1 MKPVIIIGAP
11 RSGTNMLRDVMCSVP
26 DVSTWPCDEI
36 NYIWRYGSRQ
46 LDSDEIPVSSVTQVS
61 RDYIRGYFE
70 WVSRRYNSE
79 VVVEKTCANSLRV
92 PFVDSIFPDAKY
104 IFIYRNAYDALSSA
118 MDRWGAPLDLSYVLR
133 KARFVP
139 ITDLPWYAS
148 RYAKS
153 RTHRLFNHEH
163 RLGSWGPRF
172 EGIDHELR
180 ERPLDEI
187 CALQWAQCVLAS
199 ANAFEKIAT
208 ERWLPVSYE
217 SFVNDPESHL
227 IKILRFCGVDANAA
241 LASHVVTDVN
251 SASVGKGAVR
261 LGAEA
266 VTRLKPLIC
275 DATTALEKLLQR

>member
-11 RSGTNMLRDVMCSVP
+11 RSGTNMLRDVICSLP
-26 DVSTWPCDEI
+26 DVATWPCDEI
-36 NYIWRYGSRQ
+36 NYIWRYGCRQ
-46 LDSDEIPVSSVTQVS
+46 LDSDEIPVGSVTQAS
-61 RDYIRGYFE
+61 RNYIREYFE

-92 PFVDSIFPDAKY
+92 PLVDSIFPDAKY

-118 MDRWGAPLDLSYVLR
+118 MDRWGAPLDVSYVLR

-139 ITDLPWYAS
+139 IADLPSYAA

-153 RTHRLFNHEH
+153 RIHRLFNHEH

-187 CALQWAQCVLAS
+187 CALQWASCVVAS
-199 ANAFEKIAT
+199 AEAFGNIAT

-217 SFVNDPESHL
+217 SFVNNPERQL
-227 IKILRFCGVDANAA
+227 IKILEFCGLESNAT
-241 LASHVVTDVN
+241 LAPSVVNDVN
-251 SASVGKGAVR
+251 SASVGKGRIR
-261 LGAEA
+261 LGSDA
-266 VTRLKPLIC
+266 VNRLEPLVS
-275 DATTALEKLLQR
+275 DATIALEKLLLR